1 MRIEK
6 FEDVIAWQ
14 KAKQLTLALYDIFEN
29 SRDFSFRDQI
39 QRASISIMNNIA
51 EGFDR
56 GTDKEFVYFLY
67 IARGSSAEV
76 RSMLYVA
83 VERDYIN
90 QQQQQDLVLVTQDI
104 SKLLTGFIKTLKPK
118 DGGRTTNL

>member
-14 KAKQLTLALYDIFEN
+14 KAKELTLVIYGVFEDV
-29 SRDFSFRDQI
+29 RDYSFRDQI
-39 QRASISIMNNIA
+39 QRASLSIMNNIA

-56 GTDKEFVYFLY
+56 GTDKELVYFLH

-83 VERDYIN
+83 CKRQYITDK
-90 QQQQQDLVLVTQDI
+90 QQNELIMITQDI
-104 SKLLTGFIKTLKPK
+104 AKLLTGFIKKLKT
-118 DGGRTTNL
+118 DDRRQETS

>member
-14 KAKQLTLALYDIFEN
+14 KAKELTLAIYGVFED

-39 QRASISIMNNIA
+39 QRASLSIMNNIA

-56 GTDKEFVYFLY
+56 GTDKELIYFLH

-83 VERDYIN
+83 YERKYVTQE
-90 QQQQQDLVLVTQDI
+90 QQKELAMITQDI
-104 SKLLTGFIKTLKPK
+104 AKLLTGFIKKLKTDDK
-118 DGGRTTNL
+118 RQATS